1 MTATQFISLSML
13 AQTIVQLVFAILY
26 YVIIKIVKIS
36 KEKKDNILHLN
47 DLEDRVFS
55 LEMSGIG
62 IKVTKE
68 EILGKEPF
76 EKDGK

>member
-1 MTATQFISLSML
+1 MTATQFILLSML

-36 KEKKDNILHLN
+36 KKKKYDILHLN

-68 EILGKEPF
+68 DILGKESF